1 MNPVKPKRLNEG
13 DTILIVAPFSNMS
26 GISSE
31 AVKLGIDNL
40 KSMGLKVKISPH
52 GNNS

>member
-1 MNPVKPKRLNEG
+1 MNPVKPERLNEG

-40 KSMGLKVKISPH
+40 KSMRLKVKISPH